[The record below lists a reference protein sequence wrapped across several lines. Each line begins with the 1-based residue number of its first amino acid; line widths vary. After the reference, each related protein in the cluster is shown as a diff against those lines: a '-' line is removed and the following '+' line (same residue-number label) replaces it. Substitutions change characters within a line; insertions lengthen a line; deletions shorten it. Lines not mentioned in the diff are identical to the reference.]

1 MKTNKGLLEKR
12 IDLSN
17 CQINGGRLMEE
28 CQKVTA
34 CSTSSGNCSDTRYNT
49 TSDDGSKWISTCTDV
64 SCP

>member
-28 CQKVTA
+28 TQKVSS
-34 CSTSSGNCSDTRYNT
+34 CSTSSGGCSDTTYT
-49 TSDDGSKWISTCTDV
+49 TTTDKDKWLSTCSDV